1 MDNKSTTEPKCA
13 DCGSP
18 MEAGYIPD
26 YLYLGVVQ
34 LAWHPGKIAI
44 GLLGGMKA
52 PNSWQGLQ
60 ITAYR
65 CTACGFLKLF
75 APGPAK
81 TDSETHKTAAGT

>member
-26 YLYLGVVQ
+26 FNIAAAVQ
-34 LAWHPGKIAI
+34 LAWQPGKPAI
-44 GLLGGMKA
+44 GLLGGMRA
-52 PNSWQGLQ
+52 PEPWHGLK

-65 CTACGFLKLF
+65 CTNCGLLKLF

-81 TDSETHKTAAGT
+81 DNG